1 VLNHEEDIMTLPLEH
16 LKVAFLSADGVEQ
29 IELEAPLNAIRQA
42 GATACIVSIDR
53 GKIGSVEGD
62 DRGESFE
69 VDFLARDIEA
79 REFAALVIPGG
90 SRSLESLRS
99 DIGAQELVRAFLELD
114 KLVAAVGSACSLLI
128 GAKVVRGRT
137 LSTPP
142 DLRSALE
149 AAGGIFS
156 DRAVHRDQHLITCRS
171 AGDLAAFC
179 GLLIEQLAQL
189 SANARV
195 DEASEE
201 SFPASDAPA
210 WSPASIGAR
219 RKGKK
224 EGRANG
230 D

>member
-1 VLNHEEDIMTLPLEH
+1 MTLPLEN

-29 IELEAPLNAIRQA
+29 MELEAPLNAVRQA

-53 GKIGSVEGD
+53 GAIGSVET
-62 DRGESFE
+62 DRHGESFA

-90 SRSLESLRS
+90 VRSLGSLQR
-99 DIGAQELVRAFLELD
+99 DVGAQELVRAFCELD
-114 KLVAAVGSACSLLI
+114 KFVAAVGSACSLLI
-128 GAKVVRGRT
+128 AANVVRGRT
-137 LSTPP
+137 LSVPAE
-142 DLRSALE
+142 LRGALE
-149 AAGGIFS
+149 AAGGAYS
-156 DRAVHRDQHLITCRS
+156 ERAVNRDQHLISCRS
-171 AGDLAAFC
+171 ANDLPAFC

-189 SANARV
+189 SVNARV

-210 WSPASIGAR
+210 WGPTSIGA

-224 EGRANG
+224 EKRANG

>member
-1 VLNHEEDIMTLPLEH
+1 MTLPLEY
-16 LKVAFLSADGVEQ
+16 LKVAFLSANGVEQ
-29 IELEAPLNAIRQA
+29 MELEAPLNAVRQA

-53 GKIGSVEGD
+53 GAIAAVESD
-62 DRGESFE
+62 DRGDQFD

-90 SRSLESLRS
+90 SRSLGSLQG
-99 DIGAQELVRAFLELD
+99 DVGAQELVRAFSELD
-114 KLVAAVGSACSLLI
+114 KLVAAVGSACSVLI
-128 GAKVVRGRT
+128 AANVVRGRT
-137 LSTPP
+137 LSAPP
-142 DLRSALE
+142 ELRGELE
-149 AAGGIFS
+149 AAGGIYS
-156 DRAVHRDQHLITCRS
+156 ERAVNRDQHLITCRS
-171 AGDLAAFC
+171 ASDLPAFC

-189 SANARV
+189 SVNARV

-210 WSPASIGAR
+210 WGPAAIGA

-224 EGRANG
+224 EGRTNG

>member
-1 VLNHEEDIMTLPLEH
+1 MTLPLEH
-16 LKVAFLSADGVEQ
+16 LKVAFLSANGVEQ
-29 IELEAPLNAIRQA
+29 IELEAPLNAVRQA

-53 GKIGSVEGD
+53 GAIGSVESDGRGD
-62 DRGESFE
+62 SFD

-79 REFAALVIPGG
+79 REFAALVLPGG
-90 SRSLESLRS
+90 ARSLESLQS
-99 DIGAQELVRAFLELD
+99 DQGAQQLVRAFCELD
-114 KLVAAVGSACSLLI
+114 KMVAAIGPACSLLI
-128 GAKVVRGRT
+128 ATDAVRGRT

-142 DLRSALE
+142 ELRAALE
-149 AAGGIFS
+149 AVGGIYS
-156 DRAVHRDQHLITCRS
+156 DRAVNRDQHLITCRS
-171 AGDLAAFC
+171 TDDLAAFC
-179 GLLIEQLAQL
+179 GMLIEQLAQL
-189 SANARV
+189 SSNARV

-210 WSPASIGAR
+210 WVPTAIGA

>member
-1 VLNHEEDIMTLPLEH
+1 MTLPLEY

-29 IELEAPLNAIRQA
+29 MELEAPLNAVRQA
-42 GATACIVSIDR
+42 GATACIVSVDH
-53 GKIGSVEGD
+53 GAIGAIEND
-62 DRGESFE
+62 DRGDQFD

-90 SRSLESLRS
+90 SRSLGSLQS
-99 DIGAQELVRAFLELD
+99 DVGAQELVRAFSELD
-114 KLVAAVGSACSLLI
+114 KLVAAVGSACSVLI
-128 GAKVVRGRT
+128 AANVVRGRT
-137 LSTPP
+137 LAAPP
-142 DLRSALE
+142 ELRGELE
-149 AAGGIFS
+149 VAGGVYS
-156 DRAVHRDQHLITCRS
+156 ERAVHRDQHLITCRS
-171 AGDLAAFC
+171 ASDLPAFC

-189 SANARV
+189 SVNARV

-210 WSPASIGAR
+210 WGPTAIGA

-224 EGRANG
+224 EGRTNG

>member
-1 VLNHEEDIMTLPLEH
+1 MTLPLEY

-29 IELEAPLNAIRQA
+29 MELEAPLNAVRQA
-42 GATACIVSIDR
+42 GATACIVSIDSGVIGAVENEER
-53 GKIGSVEGD
+53 GD
-62 DRGESFE
+62 AFA

-90 SRSLESLRS
+90 SHSLGSLQG
-99 DIGAQELVRAFLELD
+99 DVGAQELVRAFCELD

-128 GAKVVRGRT
+128 AADVVRGRT
-137 LSTPP
+137 LSAPQE
-142 DLRSALE
+142 LRDELE
-149 AAGGIFS
+149 AAGGIYS
-156 DRAVHRDQHLITCRS
+156 ERAVHRDQHLITCRS
-171 AGDLAAFC
+171 ATDLPAFC

-189 SANARV
+189 SVNARV

-210 WSPASIGAR
+210 WGPTAIGAR
-219 RKGKK
+219 RGKK

>member
-1 VLNHEEDIMTLPLEH
+1 MTLPLEY

-29 IELEAPLNAIRQA
+29 MQLEAPLNAVRQA
-42 GATACIVSIDR
+42 GATACIVSIDS
-53 GKIGSVEGD
+53 GAIGSVESD
-62 DRGESFE
+62 DRGDTFE
-69 VDFLARDIEA
+69 VDFLARDIES

-90 SRSLESLRS
+90 SRSLDSLRG
-99 DIGAQELVRAFLELD
+99 DVGAQELVRAFCELD
-114 KLVAAVGSACSLLI
+114 KLVAAVGSACSVLI
-128 GAKVVRGRT
+128 AANVVRGRT
-137 LSTPP
+137 LSAPAE
-142 DLRSALE
+142 LRGALE
-149 AAGGIFS
+149 AAGGIYS
-156 DRAVHRDQHLITCRS
+156 ERAVYRDQHLITCRS
-171 AGDLAAFC
+171 ANELPAFC

-189 SANARV
+189 SVNARV

-210 WSPASIGAR
+210 WGPTAIGA